1 MCSLCCC
8 TVQEKRIKEKCML
21 SISMCAYNSFQL
33 LKTPFA
39 SPPPFDPSSCSS
51 LYSSCSYY
59 FFFLVLFCAMYK
71 NSLYFDFSLTYVG
84 AGMICPHIVNVSL
97 LLGAI
102 LSWGLMWPLIR
113 NHQGNWY
120 PAGLTETSFKGL
132 YGYKVCKTLSFSF
145 IMLQS
150 WSLN

>member
-1 MCSLCCC
+1 MLPACALLCCYI
-8 TVQEKRIKEKCML
+8 VQEKRIKEKCML
-21 SISMCAYNSFQL
+21 SISMCAYNAFKL

-39 SPPPFDPSSCSS
+39 SPPPFDPPSSCSS
-51 LYSSCSYY
+51 LYSSSYY
-59 FFFLVLFCAMYK
+59 FVFFVLFRAMYK
-71 NSLYFDFSLTYVG
+71 NSLYFNFSLTYVG

-120 PAGLTETSFKGL
+120 PAGLAETR
-132 YGYKVCKTLSFSF
+132 TLW
-145 IMLQS
+145 L
-150 WSLN
+150 